1 MKEARVRIVALESQV
16 MELVKDLERVSKQ
29 EKFFKDRVN

>member
-16 MELVKDLERVSKQ
+16 MELVKNLERVSKQ
-29 EKFFKDRVN
+29 DKFFKDRVN

>member
-29 EKFFKDRVN
+29 DKFFKDRVN